1 MVSWPRRVVRLRSG
15 YGRIVEKGME
25 LHNESNQPADSS
37 ILVVDLGDIVT
48 LTAGG
53 EESSTEGK
61 RNPYD

>member
-1 MVSWPRRVVRLRSG
+1 
-15 YGRIVEKGME
+15 ME
-25 LHNESNQPADSS
+25 VHNESNTSADSS
-37 ILVVDLGDIVT
+37 ILVVDLGDVIT